1 MNNRLFKLINNC
13 FFKNKRQNLHF
24 QSIDNQQFV
33 LYLLKSFNS
42 FLIRNSI
49 SFLIKNSI
57 KNSAIK
63 KAFNCFF
70 NLKNN
75 AKRYFNNAILMLPFL
90 IFILIPPSVFGQ
102 KNTPTTVKKE
112 AKTAANFNGT
122 WSGKGTVDYGFGSR
136 TEFEYELILEQ
147 KKDGTITGVS
157 VTFLTIEGK
166 RYCAKALVEGKA
178 NKTYLNCA
186 EKYNITEDKLPD
198 SGWIPFVKMELILKN
213 EGTTLEGLY
222 ECSDK
227 SNGRI
232 ILKRKPP
239 QV

>member
-1 MNNRLFKLINNC
+1 MNNRIFFHLQSLINSD
-13 FFKNKRQNLHF
+13 FNK
-24 QSIDNQQFV
+24 V
-33 LYLLKSFNS
+33 FNAFLNAKINYRIAFLMLS
-42 FLIRNSI
+42 FLFLV
-49 SFLIKNSI
+49 SFT
-57 KNSAIK
+57 
-63 KAFNCFF
+63 
-70 NLKNN
+70 
-75 AKRYFNNAILMLPFL
+75 
-90 IFILIPPSVFGQ
+90 PSVFGQ
-102 KNTPTTVKKE
+102 KNAKPIAKKE
-112 AKTAANFNGT
+112 AKTQATFNGT

-157 VTFLTIEGK
+157 VTFLTIDGK
-166 RYCAKALVEGKA
+166 RYSAKALVEGKA
-178 NKTYLNCA
+178 SKTYLNCA

-213 EGTTLEGLY
+213 DGTSLEGVY

>member
-1 MNNRLFKLINNC
+1 MNNHAFLLNH
-13 FFKNKRQNLHF
+13 NK
-24 QSIDNQQFV
+24 S
-33 LYLLKSFNS
+33 LLNS
-42 FLIRNSI
+42 DFEN
-49 SFLIKNSI
+49 
-57 KNSAIK
+57 
-63 KAFNCFF
+63 AFNAF
-70 NLKNN
+70 LN
-75 AKRYFNNAILMLPFL
+75 AKINYKVAFLVLNIFFLLPFT
-90 IFILIPPSVFGQ
+90 PSVFGQ
-102 KNTPTTVKKE
+102 KNAKSVTKKE
-112 AKTAANFNGT
+112 AKTQNGFNGT

-157 VTFLTIEGK
+157 VTFLTIDGK
-166 RYCAKALVEGKA
+166 RYSAKALVEGKA
-178 NKTYLNCA
+178 SKTYLNCA

-213 EGTTLEGLY
+213 DGTTLEGIY

>member
-1 MNNRLFKLINNC
+1 MNNRDF
-13 FFKNKRQNLHF
+13 
-24 QSIDNQQFV
+24 
-33 LYLLKSFNS
+33 LLKHNESLIYSVFNTVFNS
-42 FLIRNSI
+42 FL
-49 SFLIKNSI
+49 
-57 KNSAIK
+57 
-63 KAFNCFF
+63 
-70 NLKNN
+70 N
-75 AKRYFNNAILMLPFL
+75 AKINYKIAILIINFLFLMPFT
-90 IFILIPPSVFGQ
+90 PSVFGQ
-102 KNTPTTVKKE
+102 KNTKSVAKKE
-112 AKTAANFNGT
+112 VKTQATFNGT

-157 VTFLTIEGK
+157 VTFLTIDGK
-166 RYCAKALVEGKA
+166 RYSAKALVEGKA
-178 NKTYLNCA
+178 TKTYLNCA

-213 EGTTLEGLY
+213 DGTTLEGVY

>member
-1 MNNRLFKLINNC
+1 MNNRFFFQNKILKNNL
-13 FFKNKRQNLHF
+13 Q
-24 QSIDNQQFV
+24 IADNQLFV
-33 LYLLKSFNS
+33 NYFFDKKTNKNSLIKCLINS
-42 FLIRNSI
+42 FLKRKI
-49 SFLIKNSI
+49 
-57 KNSAIK
+57 
-63 KAFNCFF
+63 
-70 NLKNN
+70 NLKI
-75 AKRYFNNAILMLPFL
+75 AVYILPF
-90 IFILIPPSVFGQ
+90 IFLFLGDPSVYGQ
-102 KNTPTTVKKE
+102 KNAKLSSKKDP
-112 AKTAANFNGT
+112 KFQGIFNGS

-147 KKDGTITGVS
+147 KKDGTVTGVS
-157 VTFLTIEGK
+157 VTYLHIDGK

-178 NKTYLNCA
+178 TKNYLNCA

-213 EGTTLEGLY
+213 DGATPTLQGVY

-232 ILKRKPP
+232 ILTKKPP

>member
-1 MNNRLFKLINNC
+1 MSFFQNIKSLKNIFKLLIVNN
-13 FFKNKRQNLHF
+13 LT
-24 QSIDNQQFV
+24 V
-33 LYLLKSFNS
+33 
-42 FLIRNSI
+42 FLWI
-49 SFLIKNSI
+49 
-57 KNSAIK
+57 
-63 KAFNCFF
+63 
-70 NLKNN
+70 
-75 AKRYFNNAILMLPFL
+75 
-90 IFILIPPSVFGQ
+90 IFTFHTPSVFGQ
-102 KNTPTTVKKE
+102 KNAKSLAKKE
-112 AKTAANFNGT
+112 AKTQATFNGT

-157 VTFLTIEGK
+157 VTFLTIDGK
-166 RYCAKALVEGKA
+166 RYSAKALVEGKA

-213 EGTTLEGLY
+213 DGTTLEGVY

>member
-1 MNNRLFKLINNC
+1 MNNNMSSLNLNHPTISSAVNSQLRFLCACKRLRKSTLLILTLSLL
-13 FFKNKRQNLHF
+13 FF
-24 QSIDNQQFV
+24 
-33 LYLLKSFNS
+33 Y
-42 FLIRNSI
+42 
-49 SFLIKNSI
+49 
-57 KNSAIK
+57 A
-63 KAFNCFF
+63 
-70 NLKNN
+70 
-75 AKRYFNNAILMLPFL
+75 
-90 IFILIPPSVFGQ
+90 PSVWGQ
-102 KNTPTTVKKE
+102 KKSKSAVNKE
-112 AKTAANFNGT
+112 TKSKSEFNGT

-178 NKTYLNCA
+178 SKAYLNCA
-186 EKYNITEDKLPD
+186 EKYNITEDKLPE

-213 EGTTLEGLY
+213 DGTPTLEGLY

-227 SNGRI
+227 SNGRL
-232 ILKRKPP
+232 ILKKKPP

>member
-1 MNNRLFKLINNC
+1 MNNRI
-13 FFKNKRQNLHF
+13 FFHL
-24 QSIDNQQFV
+24 QS
-33 LYLLKSFNS
+33 LTNS
-42 FLIRNSI
+42 D
-49 SFLIKNSI
+49 
-57 KNSAIK
+57 
-63 KAFNCFF
+63 
-70 NLKNN
+70 
-75 AKRYFNNAILMLPFL
+75 FNNVFNAFLTAKINYKIAFLTLTFLFLVPFT
-90 IFILIPPSVFGQ
+90 PSVFGQ
-102 KNTPTTVKKE
+102 KNTKTSAKKE
-112 AKTAANFNGT
+112 TKTQGAFNGS

-147 KKDGTITGVS
+147 KKDGIISGVS
-157 VTFLTIEGK
+157 VTFLTIDGK
-166 RYCAKALVEGKA
+166 RYSAKALVEGKVS
-178 NKTYLNCA
+178 KTYLNCA

-213 EGTTLEGLY
+213 DGTTLEGVY